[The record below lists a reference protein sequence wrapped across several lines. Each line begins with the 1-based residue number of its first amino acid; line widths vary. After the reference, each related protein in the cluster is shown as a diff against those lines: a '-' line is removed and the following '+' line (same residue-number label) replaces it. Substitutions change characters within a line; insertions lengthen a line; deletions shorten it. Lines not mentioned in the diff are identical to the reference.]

1 MADENKTPDTN
12 EAGKTPEPVT
22 QQEEKKAE
30 VDYKAEYEK
39 LLKEQQKLKDATDKA
54 CSEAASWKKQLRDR
68 QTEAERA
75 EAERAEKEAATLAEL
90 EKYRTESRING
101 YKTKLI
107 ECGYDLTTADSM
119 AGALPEG
126 ISDDFFA
133 KQKAFIE
140 SQKKTI
146 EAELL
151 NKQPGLSKGNAF
163 TGAEA
168 EKIEDAT
175 LRGYFGLK

>member
-1 MADENKTPDTN
+1 MADEIKTT
-12 EAGKTPEPVT
+12 EPEV
-22 QQEEKKAE
+22 KATEPE
-30 VDYKAEYEK
+30 VKQDDKPEIDYKAEYEK
-39 LLKEQQKLKDATDKA
+39 LLKDSQKQKDAMDKA
-54 CSEAASWKKQLRDR
+54 CSEAASYKKALREK

-90 EKYRTESRING
+90 EKYRTESRINS
-101 YKTKLI
+101 YKTRLM
-107 ECGYDLTTADSM
+107 ESGYDLDTATTM
-119 AGALPEG
+119 AAELPEG

-151 NKQPGLSKGNAF
+151 NKQPGLSKGAALKQ
-163 TGAEA
+163 TDIDEA
-168 EKIEDAT
+168 EMQKFRAA
-175 LRGYFGLK
+175 FGLK